1 MRIAIDA
8 RYLHN
13 HFPGIGRYV
22 AGLLQGFAEL
32 DHRHTLLLL
41 YHPEQLGRRFDLREL
56 QRPGCEAVA
65 FPLPPFHPAAHWRL
79 PLLAR
84 RLQLDLLHSPY
95 YLKPYAGMPCPTVV
109 TIFDIIGR
117 RMPGAIPRRSRLLF
131 DLLMTLAVQ
140 RSNSIITAS
149 QHTRRDLIAAY
160 RADPRRIAVT
170 PLAADRRFAPRSYA
184 ECAAL
189 RRRYGL
195 PERYLLYLGANKPHK
210 NLLRLLQAWQ
220 LLLVAGA
227 VAAGSVQ
234 LVIAGHHDPR
244 YAAELQAAIP
254 PELRETVLFLPN
266 PAEADLPV
274 LYSGAEIF
282 VFPSLYEGFGLPPLE
297 AMACGTPVVCAGS
310 SSLPE
315 VVGEAAL
322 LVDPYDPASIA
333 AGMRRLL
340 NDEQLRN
347 RLRAAGRIRARS
359 LSWQETARMTM
370 QVYENVASKR
380 T

>member
-1 MRIAIDA
+1 MRIGIDA
-8 RYLHN
+8 RYLHD

-32 DHRHTLLLL
+32 DHRHTLVLL
-41 YHPEQLGRRFDLREL
+41 YHPEQLGRRFALSEL
-56 QRPGCEAVA
+56 QRPGCEPVP
-65 FPLPPFHPAAHWRL
+65 FPLPPFHPAAQWRL

-95 YLKPYAGMPCPTVV
+95 YFKPYAGMPCPTLV

-117 RMPGAIPRRSRLLF
+117 RVPGAIPRRSRPLF
-131 DLLMTLAVQ
+131 ELLMTLAI
-140 RSNSIITAS
+140 RNSRGIITAS
-149 QHTRRDLIAAY
+149 QHTRRDLVTVY

-170 PLAADRRFAPRSYA
+170 PLAADRRFAPRSHA
-184 ECAAL
+184 ECAEL
-189 RRRYGL
+189 RARYGL

-210 NLLRLLQAWQ
+210 NLLRLLYAWQ
-220 LLLVAGA
+220 LLL
-227 VAAGSVQ
+227 AAGTVDAGNCR

-244 YAAELQAAIP
+244 YAADLQAAIP
-254 PELRETVLFLPN
+254 PERRETVLFLPN
-266 PAEADLPV
+266 PVETDLPA

-333 AGMRRLL
+333 AGLRRLL
-340 NDEQLRN
+340 HDKQLRG
-347 RLRAAGRIRARS
+347 RLRAAGLIRARS

-370 QVYENVASKR
+370 QVYENVVSKSK
-380 T
+380 